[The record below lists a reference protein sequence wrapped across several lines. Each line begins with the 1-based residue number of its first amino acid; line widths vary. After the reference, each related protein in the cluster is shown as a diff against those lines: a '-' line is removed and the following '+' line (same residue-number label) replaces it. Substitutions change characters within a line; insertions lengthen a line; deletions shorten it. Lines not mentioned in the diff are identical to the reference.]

1 MHEDERARLGARRSA
16 VPPRLPLAAAA
27 WAGPWPL
34 KTSCDGLDASG
45 SNGLQAGLL
54 ETVLPEGSPV
64 IAGSVPTLIIYR
76 VCVRCG
82 CRGFGLLLGGGVSCI
97 GALQDLLGVSR
108 QRWDRTWRSAGP
120 ARMFQLLRTI
130 FIFEAQHAWAVKLHS
145 RVRIRVKPT

>member
-1 MHEDERARLGARRSA
+1 MHEDEPARLGARRSA

-76 VCVRCG
+76 VAEDVGVGDLACCCGPGQARRCSARA
-82 CRGFGLLLGGGVSCI
+82 C
-97 GALQDLLGVSR
+97 GAAS
-108 QRWDRTWRSAGP
+108 
-120 ARMFQLLRTI
+120 
-130 FIFEAQHAWAVKLHS
+130 
-145 RVRIRVKPT
+145 PTSTASGRAPPSGT